1 MKKRTPQEKKKLSYQ
16 RDRRNVY
23 GEAPHAARKSIP
35 LRKALRNRSIR
46 HQANQQLSYE
56 GVGLDEALGDE
67 IESRM
72 KHKVPQVW
80 EKHRD
85 APLGE
90 VIAEKTRKRKI
101 MREHGGREAL
111 IIRIIPKSKE

>member
-1 MKKRTPQEKKKLSYQ
+1 MRKRTPQEKKKLSYE

-35 LRKALRNRSIR
+35 FRKALRNRSNR
-46 HQANQQLSYE
+46 HYENQQLSYE
-56 GVGLDEALGDE
+56 GVGLDEDLSDE
-67 IESRM
+67 IETRM
-72 KHKVPQVW
+72 NHKAPQQW

-90 VIAEKTRKRKI
+90 VIAEKSRKRMI
-101 MREHGGREAL
+101 MRKRGGREAL
-111 IIRIIPKSKE
+111 IIRTVPKPKE